1 MSHTPQSNLT
11 EITAPKKLINIKELW
26 NYKDLFYFMVLRDVT
41 VMYKQTI
48 FGFAWAIFN
57 PLIQIVIFSV
67 VFGNL
72 ANIKTDIPGVPYIV
86 FSSLSVVPWTYFSN
100 SINLAGN
107 SIVATSS
114 VFTKVYFPRLII
126 PLTPIFSKMVDFFI
140 SMAIV
145 VGVMFYFKVIPG
157 HNIFLIFIPMLLIFI
172 ASAGIGIWL
181 SALVVQYR
189 DFKFAIGFLLP
200 LLMYVAPVTYPASL
214 ILKKFGSTAY
224 YLYASYPMVGAL
236 EGFRSCFISSKVF
249 PWDIIG
255 IGYAVALFI
264 LFTGLS
270 YFRKMEKFFADL
282 A

>member
-1 MSHTPQSNLT
+1 MSDNLQSNLV
-11 EITAPKKLINIKELW
+11 EISTPKKLVNFKELW
-26 NYKDLFYFMVLRDVT
+26 GYKDLFYFMVLRDVT

-57 PLIQIVIFSV
+57 PLIQIVIFSI

-100 SINLAGN
+100 SINLAGS

-126 PLTPIFSKMVDFFI
+126 PLTPIFSKMIDFFI
-140 SMAIV
+140 SMVIV
-145 VGVMFYFKVIPG
+145 ISVMFYFKVIPG
-157 HNIFLIFIPMLLIFI
+157 YNILLVFIPLILIFIT
-172 ASAGIGIWL
+172 SAAIGIWL

-214 ILKKFGSTAY
+214 ILNKFGSTAY
-224 YLYASYPMVGAL
+224 YCYASYPMVGAL
-236 EGFRSCFISSKVF
+236 EGFRACFISSKAF
-249 PWDIIG
+249 PWDIVI
-255 IGYAVALFI
+255 IGYTVAMFI
-264 LFTGLS
+264 LITGLS